1 MKTFAD
7 NSARTWAIT
16 VNVAAVKRVRE
27 LLQVNLL
34 EIADQKGKLLERLVD
49 DPCLL
54 CDILFCLVKPEAD
67 AKGISDE
74 DFGRALAGDAL
85 GAATDALLQEIAD
98 FFPKGRREI
107 LHRILGKLTALQ
119 DKATSLALLKLDDPE
134 LDRQMEAELRSAME
148 GALAKPGPTTSTSD
162 AGSSPESPASSPVD
176 LPSEN

>member
-7 NSARTWAIT
+7 TAARTWAII

-34 EIADQKGKLLERLVD
+34 EIADQKAKLLERLVD

-67 AKGISDE
+67 AKGVSDE
-74 DFGRALAGDAL
+74 DFGRGLAGDAL
-85 GAATDALLQEIAD
+85 GAATDALLSEIAD

-107 LHRILGKLTALQ
+107 MQRILAKLTALQ
-119 DKATSLALLKLDDPE
+119 DKATSLALTKLDDPE
-134 LDRQMEAELRSAME
+134 LDRQMEAELKAAMDQAFE
-148 GALAKPGPTTSTSD
+148 KPGPTSSTSD
-162 AGSSPESPASSPVD
+162 AGSSPESPASNPEGT
-176 LPSEN
+176 PSAS